1 MKETLENL
9 WEKYLLGEC
18 ARLVTEEERN
28 LTKKAAEL
36 HEKANA
42 LLSKEQEIAVEQYTS
57 ALCEAQALFVKKAF
71 FKGCRFAVAFL
82 LETKGLEK

>member
-9 WEKYLLGEC
+9 WEKYLLEEC
-18 ARLVTEEERN
+18 ARLLTEEERN

-57 ALCEAQALFVKKAF
+57 ALCEAQALFLKKHFSRDAGSRLHF
-71 FKGCRFAVAFL
+71 F
-82 LETKGLEK
+82 

>member
-9 WEKYLLGEC
+9 WEKYLLEEC
-18 ARLVTEEERN
+18 ARLVAEEERN

-42 LLSKEQEIAVEQYTS
+42 LLSKKSLWSNI
-57 ALCEAQALFVKKAF
+57 QALYAKRKPS
-71 FKGCRFAVAFL
+71 L
-82 LETKGLEK
+82 